1 MVKHRYVSLWIFLA
15 VFLLLTVFMVTQAGI
30 VKADSPEGSEPPAF
44 QSTPYQMSQ
53 ELGTR
58 WIDIYIDPVNEAY
71 YDVVLLPD
79 GATPPSKE
87 QVVAGTDGD
96 GNPAL
101 DSINIKFKT
110 TGTNVRVY
118 AEKHSTDYDIYVV
131 LRDDAGNLSEPAML
145 DVVSPQG
152 AQYIM
157 PDGISWFKEEDGSR
171 QILVDVRLQNINP
184 DYKGKVYWVLLPMGA
199 EEPIIDQIAAGTDGA
214 GNPAV
219 SMGSPEFDPS
229 EGSGQFI
236 ATGAAG
242 DTTYNLYLVVGN
254 TENYYPLSR
263 CTEVQQLSVT
273 TPPDI
278 PDEKVCEMNG
288 TQYGKL
294 AEALNEVDSTAT
306 IKLLKSLTTVESV
319 IINKKHI
326 TFDLNGHVLNIHTAA
341 DEGLKVTEGTVSL
354 EGEGELNVTGRLY
367 GVSADL
373 QSSVTVTNAAASN
386 TDVSDSATSVGVLA
400 QKGSEVTVRGNATG
414 TDHGIRAENIY
425 TEVTVEG
432 DVTNNAQGKAAVH
445 SAGQAVVLVKGN
457 VTNKLGYGVYSY
469 SGKITVEKDV
479 YGSHVGA
486 MAEGVEPEIHIKG
499 DLGSGN
505 NGAVIRSSSNGVII
519 VEGEIKGSDSRPSPA
534 VSYISFGSTIL
545 AKEDGVA
552 DPAMPGYLKYS
563 SSGTSTVWVK
573 DPMAASIW
581 EVSNASEL
589 ENALEN
595 FEDGDTIKLTADID
609 YNKGIVIDGKTVTF
623 DVGTNNLNVHIDA
636 PDESNNGLLV
646 KNGGHLLL
654 NGTGQFNIS
663 LVGDNTSTGVRVE
676 AGSSAVVTNIGVTV
690 EKGSAFGAYA
700 YGNGADIHVLGN
712 IRVLGEGGCGGK
724 TSGRGKITVD
734 GVINASV
741 YINIGSNYKDK
752 SSGVED
758 PDKPGYLKY
767 STPPNETGII
777 WVRSED
783 AVTKYTLLVENGT
796 GSGDYEVEAD
806 VTITAN
812 DAPDGQR
819 FKEWSITPSVSF
831 VENTSKFSQTSIFI
845 MPAQPVV
852 ATAIYEAIPAP
863 EYTITIQTDDNGTAS
878 ANLNSAAKGTEI
890 TLTTTANGGYKFKE
904 WQVISG
910 GVTIT
915 DNRFT
920 MPAANVTL
928 KAIFEAIPAP
938 IYTITIQ
945 DDGNGT
951 AAANLNSAA
960 KGTEITLTTTA
971 NNGYKFKEWQVVSGD
986 VTITDN
992 RFIMP
997 AANVTLKAIFSE
1009 STNEIPKTG
1018 DSNNPWVW
1026 FLLCGIS
1033 VVGIGYLILLK
1044 KRNKAEV

>member
-1 MVKHRYVSLWIFLA
+1 MRRRIIMVKHRYVSLWIFLA

-229 EGSGQFI
+229 EGSGHFL
-236 ATGAAG
+236 APGAAG

-288 TQYGKL
+288 TQYGTL

-425 TEVTVEG
+425 TEI
-432 DVTNNAQGKAAVH
+432 KC
-445 SAGQAVVLVKGN
+445 VLDNYERKNPWTLSCRDLSLTLGERTLVMGILN
-457 VTNKLGYGVYSY
+457 VTPDSFSDG
-469 SGKITVEKDV
+469 GKYIDPGLAVE
-479 YGSHVGA
+479 HA
-486 MAEGVEPEIHIKG
+486 HQMVE
-499 DLGSGN
+499 D
-505 NGAVIRSSSNGVII
+505 
-519 VEGEIKGSDSRPSPA
+519 
-534 VSYISFGSTIL
+534 
-545 AKEDGVA
+545 
-552 DPAMPGYLKYS
+552 
-563 SSGTSTVWVK
+563 
-573 DPMAASIW
+573 
-581 EVSNASEL
+581 
-589 ENALEN
+589 
-595 FEDGDTIKLTADID
+595 
-609 YNKGIVIDGKTVTF
+609 
-623 DVGTNNLNVHIDA
+623 
-636 PDESNNGLLV
+636 
-646 KNGGHLLL
+646 
-654 NGTGQFNIS
+654 
-663 LVGDNTSTGVRVE
+663 
-676 AGSSAVVTNIGVTV
+676 
-690 EKGSAFGAYA
+690 
-700 YGNGADIHVLGN
+700 GADIIDIGGESTRPSTWTEEPLSAEEEIQRLVPVLKRLVQEIDLPISVDTYKAETARAALEIGAHMINDIWGFQRDPEIALVAAEYDVPVVLMHNQDGN
-712 IRVLGEGGCGGK
+712 EYEDMMSDILAFLRRSVDIAQDAGVKPEQIILDPGIGFGKDAEQNLRVMRHLREFRSLGKPVLLGTSRKSTIGK
-724 TSGRGKITVD
+724 TLDLPPDQRLEGSLATIVW
-734 GVINASV
+734 GVAQGAADIVRVHDVKESV
-741 YINIGSNYKDK
+741 RAMRMI
-752 SSGVED
+752 
-758 PDKPGYLKY
+758 
-767 STPPNETGII
+767 
-777 WVRSED
+777 D
-783 AVTKYTLLVENGT
+783 A
-796 GSGDYEVEAD
+796 
-806 VTITAN
+806 I
-812 DAPDGQR
+812 
-819 FKEWSITPSVSF
+819 
-831 VENTSKFSQTSIFI
+831 
-845 MPAQPVV
+845 
-852 ATAIYEAIPAP
+852 
-863 EYTITIQTDDNGTAS
+863 
-878 ANLNSAAKGTEI
+878 
-890 TLTTTANGGYKFKE
+890 
-904 WQVISG
+904 
-910 GVTIT
+910 
-915 DNRFT
+915 
-920 MPAANVTL
+920 
-928 KAIFEAIPAP
+928 
-938 IYTITIQ
+938 
-945 DDGNGT
+945 
-951 AAANLNSAA
+951 
-960 KGTEITLTTTA
+960 
-971 NNGYKFKEWQVVSGD
+971 VSG
-986 VTITDN
+986 
-992 RFIMP
+992 
-997 AANVTLKAIFSE
+997 
-1009 STNEIPKTG
+1009 
-1018 DSNNPWVW
+1018 
-1026 FLLCGIS
+1026 
-1033 VVGIGYLILLK
+1033 
-1044 KRNKAEV
+1044 